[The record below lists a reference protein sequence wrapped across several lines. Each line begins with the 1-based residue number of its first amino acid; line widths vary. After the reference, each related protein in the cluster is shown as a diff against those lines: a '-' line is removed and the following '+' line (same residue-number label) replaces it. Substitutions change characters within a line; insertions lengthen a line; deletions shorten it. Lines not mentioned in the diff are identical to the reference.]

1 MVYLDLLKVLG
12 QSSKFMY
19 FPVSAFLFK
28 VRLDLWDY
36 IYIYTCNTYRVDASE
51 IPQSLQKVCIESE
64 SIINS
69 E

>member
-36 IYIYTCNTYRVDASE
+36 IYIYTHATP
-51 IPQSLQKVCIESE
+51 IGLMLQKSRNHYKKYV
-64 SIINS
+64 
-69 E
+69 